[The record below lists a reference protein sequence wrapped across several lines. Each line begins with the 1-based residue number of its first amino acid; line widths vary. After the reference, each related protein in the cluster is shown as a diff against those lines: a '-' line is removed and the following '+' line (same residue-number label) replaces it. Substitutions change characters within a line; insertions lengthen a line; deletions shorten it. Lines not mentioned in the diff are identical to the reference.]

1 MPELPEVETV
11 VRALRPYVVGEELLR
26 AEVFDPRLGLNPAAL
41 GLPAPVRGLRR
52 RGKYILL
59 ELPENLVVIH
69 LRMSGRLVWGETPPQ
84 GRVRLAL
91 HFPEGAVYLV
101 DRRRL
106 ATAEVVPQFD
116 QELGPEPF
124 GDLSWL
130 PGALRRSRMPIKG
143 WLLDQGKIAG
153 IGNIY
158 AAEILYRAGI
168 DPRRPA
174 ASLNK
179 GEARRLARAI
189 PQVLQE
195 AIKGKGTTLPDAEYR
210 QPSGELGAFQFRL
223 FVYGRAGEAC
233 PACGTPIARV
243 KIAGRSTYF
252 CPKCQK

>member
-11 VRALRPYVVGEELLR
+11 VRALRPQVEGRMLLR
-26 AEVFDPRLGLNPAAL
+26 AEVFDRRLGLDPAAL
-41 GLPAPVRGLRR
+41 GLPAPVRGLGR

-59 ELPENLVVIH
+59 ELPGKVLVIH
-69 LRMSGRLVWGETPPQ
+69 LRMSGRLVWGEAPPP

-130 PGALRRSRMPIKG
+130 PGALRRSRMPIKS
-143 WLLDQGKIAG
+143 WLLDQRKIAG

-174 ASLNK
+174 ASLNE

-189 PQVLQE
+189 PQVLEE
-195 AIKGKGTTLPDAEYR
+195 AIEGKGTTLADAEYR
-210 QPSGELGAFQFRL
+210 QPYGELGGFQFRL
-223 FVYGRAGEAC
+223 SVYGREGEAC
-233 PACGTPIARV
+233 PACGTPIRRV

-252 CPKCQK
+252 CPRCQR

>member
-11 VRALRPYVVGEELLR
+11 VRALRPHVEGSELLR
-26 AEVFDPRLGLNPAAL
+26 LEPLDPAFQELEGELP
-41 GLPAPVRGLRR
+41 LPAPVEGLSR
-52 RGKYILL
+52 RGKYILFRVGGRL
-59 ELPENLVVIH
+59 LVVH
-69 LRMSGRLVWGETPPQ
+69 LRMSGRLLWGETPPE

-91 HFPEGAVYLV
+91 RFRKGAVFLV

-106 ATAEVVPQFD
+106 AVVEVVDEFD
-116 QELGPEPF
+116 RGLGPEPF

-130 PGALRRSRMPIKG
+130 PEALKGSRMPIKG
-143 WLLDQGKIAG
+143 WLLDQRKIAG

-174 ASLNK
+174 RYLT
-179 GEARRLARAI
+179 GEEARRLAQAI
-189 PQVLQE
+189 PQVLKE
-195 AIKGKGTTLPDAEYR
+195 AIDGKGTSLSDAEYR
-210 QPSGELGAFQFRL
+210 QPDGELGGFQL
-223 FVYGRAGEAC
+223 KLAVYGRAGEAC

-252 CPKCQK
+252 CPKCQR

>member
-1 MPELPEVETV
+1 MPELPEVETA
-11 VRALRPYVVGEELLR
+11 VRALRPRVQGEALLKV
-26 AEVFDPRLGLNPAAL
+26 EVFDPRLGLDPAAL
-41 GLPAPVRGLRR
+41 ALPAPVRALRR

-59 ELPENLVVIH
+59 ELPGKALVIH
-69 LRMSGRLVWGETPPQ
+69 LRMSGRLVWGEAPPP

-91 HFPEGAVYLV
+91 HFPGGAVYLV

-106 ATAEVVPQFD
+106 ATAEVVPQF
-116 QELGPEPF
+116 QPRLGPEPF

-130 PGALRRSRMPIKG
+130 PGALKRSRMPIKN

-174 ASLNK
+174 ADLTE
-179 GEARRLARAI
+179 GEAQRLAQAI
-189 PQVLQE
+189 PQVLAE
-195 AIKGKGTTLPDAEYR
+195 AIAGTGTTLPDGEYR
-210 QPSGELGAFQFRL
+210 QPSGELGGFQFRL
-223 FVYGRAGEAC
+223 SVYGRAGEAC
-233 PACGTPIARV
+233 PGCGAPIARV

-252 CPKCQK
+252 CPSCQR

>member
-11 VRALRPYVVGEELLR
+11 VRALRPQVEGWELLR
-26 AEVFDPRLGLNPAAL
+26 VEAVDPAFEHLEAGLS
-41 GLPAPVRGLRR
+41 LPAPVGQLSR
-52 RGKYILL
+52 RGKYILF
-59 ELPENLVVIH
+59 ELPEKLLVVH
-69 LRMSGRLVWGETPPQ
+69 LRMSGRLLWGEAPPE

-91 HFPEGAVYLV
+91 HFPRGAVWLV

-106 ATAEVVPQFD
+106 ATVEVTAEFD
-116 QELGPEPF
+116 KDLGPEPF

-130 PGALRRSRMPIKG
+130 PAALRRSRMPIKG

-158 AAEILYRAGI
+158 TAEILFRAGI

-174 ASLNK
+174 SSLSEE
-179 GEARRLARAI
+179 EARRLAQAI
-189 PQVLQE
+189 PQVLTE
-195 AIKGKGTTLPDAEYR
+195 AIEGKGTTLADAEYR
-210 QPSGELGAFQFRL
+210 LPSGELGGFQLRL
-223 FVYGRAGEAC
+223 SVYGRAGEPC

-252 CPKCQK
+252 CPKCQR